1 MSLKSLQLKQAMRLV
16 MATLPIALVRLGT
29 LLLFWLAAMLYL
41 AIVGGIAW
49 LVGQAIPLVGVIL
62 FLVGIGGT
70 GFLYQYAQRYVL
82 YLIKAAQIA
91 VMAELMVRQEL
102 PPGVNQLAWGKQ
114 RVQER
119 FGESSA
125 MFVVDQLVAG
135 VVGTFT
141 GAVYRIS
148 AFLPG
153 NFFRNI
159 ANVVNRVIRFA
170 VTYIDEAILARS
182 FWTDS
187 EDVWANARDGVV
199 LYGMVWKPLLMNAIA
214 LMLLSYIPFVAV
226 LIIISLPVGLL
237 LSIASPAVT
246 GWLIIVT
253 LILAWLVKVAI
264 GDTFAMAAMI
274 SAYQR
279 ETDGLIPDPAMTA
292 RLEQISDK
300 FRSLQERARE
310 SFAAPDSVTEPLG
323 APPASPDWAIE

>member
-1 MSLKSLQLKQAMRLV
+1 MNLKSLQLKQAMSLV
-16 MATLPIALVRLGT
+16 MRTLPIAMVRLGA

-41 AIVGGIAW
+41 AIVGGISW
-49 LVGQAIPLVGVIL
+49 LVSQAVPLIGVIL
-62 FLVGIGGT
+62 FFVGIGGM
-70 GFLYQYAQRYVL
+70 GFLYKYAQRYVL
-82 YLIKAAQIA
+82 YLIKAAQLA
-91 VMAELMVRQEL
+91 VMAELLVRGEL

-135 VVGTFT
+135 VVNAFT
-141 GAVYRIS
+141 GAVYRVS
-148 AFLPG
+148 AWLPG
-153 NFFRNI
+153 NFFRGI
-159 ANVVNRVIRFA
+159 ARMVNRVIRFA

-214 LMLLSYIPFVAV
+214 LMLLSYIPFVGA
-226 LIIISLPVGLL
+226 LIIIALPVSLL
-237 LSIASPAVT
+237 VSIASPAVT

-253 LILAWLVKVAI
+253 LILAWLIKVAI

-274 SAYQR
+274 AAYQR
-279 ETDGLIPDPAMTA
+279 ETDGLTPDPAMTA

-310 SFAAPDSVTEPLG
+310 SLATPGVDAEPLG
-323 APPASPDWAIE
+323 APPVTPDLAID